1 MNENNR
7 IMTFDNPDGFFEM
20 ELEFQEEPKVAIYLT
35 NPVHA
40 SDVLFNKLR
49 KRIQDC
55 YFSICEIHI
64 PEGGNVYSSEDGKMI
79 FHRKENGNL
88 RLGLVLTG
96 LDHLEVPDGVFEI
109 GCSACSMADFRSVF
123 LPDSVC
129 TIEKN
134 AFSACRKMEK
144 IRLSEELLVIGD
156 YAFDECISL
165 KELKSMGKIYSIG
178 YRAFQDCK
186 SLREIKLSESLLF
199 IDEEAFK
206 YCWKLAEITLPASL
220 KNIGEN
226 SLLYTQIINLNGYVP
241 NLIKALIPKRGSD
254 LETVNIYLREKSF
267 VFPRH
272 MSRPSY
278 AEAEAI
284 WADAENMEPGV
295 YGYHCFAKN
304 PTTKRWTALQ
314 TLLLS
319 DNEEL
324 RTYVRRN
331 GQSLLDDATK
341 YGEEYF
347 IQVVRIFSEEKIFS
361 SVLIKKALQIAVEQ
375 DWTQAK
381 AELLQILS
389 SEQRKNPKF
398 VL

>member
-7 IMTFDNPDGFFEM
+7 IMTFENPDGFFEM
-20 ELEFQEEPKVAIYLT
+20 ELEFQEEPKVVIYLT
-35 NPVHA
+35 NPVYA

-79 FHRKENGNL
+79 FHRMENGKL

-109 GCSACSMADFRSVF
+109 GYNACSMADFRSVF

-144 IRLSEELLVIGD
+144 IRLSNELLTIGD
-156 YAFDECISL
+156 YAFDECVSL
-165 KELKSMGKIYSIG
+165 RGLKLKKIYSIG

-186 SLREIKLSESLLF
+186 RLKEIELPEGLEFL
-199 IDEEAFK
+199 DEEAFMS
-206 YCWKLAEITLPASL
+206 CDDLTEISLPASL
-220 KNIGEN
+220 KSIGKN
-226 SLLYTQIINLNGYVP
+226 SMLHAQTIYLNGYVP
-241 NLIKALIPKRGSD
+241 DLIKALIPKRGSD
-254 LETVNIYLREKSF
+254 LETVNIYLGEKAF

-272 MSRPSY
+272 MSRQSY
-278 AEAEAI
+278 AKAEAI

-295 YGYHCFAKN
+295 YGYHYFAKN
-304 PTTKRWTALQ
+304 PTTKRWTALG

-319 DNEEL
+319 EDE
-324 RTYVRRN
+324 RTRAYVQYN
-331 GQSLLDDATK
+331 AESLLEDAAR
-341 YGEEYF
+341 YEEEF
-347 IQVVRIFSEEKIFS
+347 FLQIVDIFSKKKIFS
-361 SVLIKKALQIAVEQ
+361 SVLINMALTIANDKE
-375 DWTQAK
+375 WTQTK